1 VEDTHQVALVVDALN
16 GCCSFAL
23 VKIAHEVDVVV
34 IALQLLDEL
43 DNIGDKVSSWI
54 RVWLVVPGE
63 MTPLLLRGRK
73 SAHCE
78 GVTLTDSVR
87 GDDSEGDAIGAH
99 QGVRYPASHAGGVR
113 SALRKRMLDPPTTI
127 WATPPGFHE
136 LVKVSLLSASRV
148 LLCCHSDLTWRRNG
162 RVVVSY
168 FVVSS
173 WVSVIEIMDGS

>member
-1 VEDTHQVALVVDALN
+1 MVGAGAGGNVGGTAGCFLGLWLEDTHQVALVVDALN

-43 DNIGDKVSSWI
+43 DNIGDKVSLWV
-54 RVWLVVPGE
+54 RVRLVVPGE

-87 GDDSEGDAIGAH
+87 GDDSEGDAVGAH
-99 QGVRYPASHAGGVR
+99 QGVRYPASHAGGVAVCFAEAYLG
-113 SALRKRMLDPPTTI
+113 SAHNNLGN
-127 WATPPGFHE
+127 AAGFPQ
-136 LVKVSLLSASRV
+136 VDKSFFAIGQQSAIV
-148 LLCCHSDLTWRRNG
+148 LPQ
-162 RVVVSY
+162 
-168 FVVSS
+168 
-173 WVSVIEIMDGS
+173 